1 MKDFKKFPEI
11 MTPEEL
17 AEYLRVSRQ
26 TIYNL
31 LWRGEIPGMKVGTHW
46 RLKKSDVEKWISQ
59 KGQERIKKRKNK

>member
-46 RLKKSDVEKWISQ
+46 RLKKTDVEKWISQ

>member
-59 KGQERIKKRKNK
+59 KGQERIKRRKNK

>member
-59 KGQERIKKRKNK
+59 KGQERIKKNK

>member
-46 RLKKSDVEKWISQ
+46 RLKKTDVEKWISQ
-59 KGQERIKKRKNK
+59 KGQERIKRRKNK

>member
-1 MKDFKKFPEI
+1 MKDFKEFPEI

-31 LWRGEIPGMKVGTHW
+31 LWRGELPGMKVGTHW
-46 RLKKSDVEKWISQ
+46 RLKKSDVEKWILQ
-59 KGQERIKKRKNK
+59 KGRERIKKRENK

>member
-46 RLKKSDVEKWISQ
+46 RLKKTDVEKWISQ
-59 KGQERIKKRKNK
+59 KGQERIKKKGKK

>member
-46 RLKKSDVEKWISQ
+46 RLKKNDVEKWISQ
-59 KGQERIKKRKNK
+59 KGQERIKRRKNK

>member
-17 AEYLRVSRQ
+17 AGYLRVSRQ

-46 RLKKSDVEKWISQ
+46 RLKKSDVEKWLSQ
-59 KGQERIKKRKNK
+59 KGEEKQKRRKTK

>member
-46 RLKKSDVEKWISQ
+46 RLKKTDVEEWISQ
-59 KGQERIKKRKNK
+59 KGQERIKRRKNK

>member
-46 RLKKSDVEKWISQ
+46 RLKKTDVEKWISQ
-59 KGQERIKKRKNK
+59 TGQERIKKKGKK